1 MRSRGIWLT
10 VLMRG
15 VQLNSLTPSN
25 GGTTAPISYTQCYK
39 SGGGVTSGTMPYTG
53 GAPPMLW
60 TPPPLA
66 YNGLQTCEGKDLEV
80 IIFNLKQIS
89 NEKQIFN

>member
-15 VQLNSLTPSN
+15 CKLNSLTPSN

-39 SGGGVTSGTMPYTG
+39 SGGGHRSFEFTESIHRH
-53 GAPPMLW
+53 LRI
-60 TPPPLA
+60 
-66 YNGLQTCEGKDLEV
+66 TC
-80 IIFNLKQIS
+80 
-89 NEKQIFN
+89 

>member
-15 VQLNSLTPSN
+15 CKLNSLTPSN

-39 SGGGVTSGTMPYTG
+39 SGC
-53 GAPPMLW
+53 GAFPVIDLW
-60 TPPPLA
+60 
-66 YNGLQTCEGKDLEV
+66 
-80 IIFNLKQIS
+80 
-89 NEKQIFN
+89 